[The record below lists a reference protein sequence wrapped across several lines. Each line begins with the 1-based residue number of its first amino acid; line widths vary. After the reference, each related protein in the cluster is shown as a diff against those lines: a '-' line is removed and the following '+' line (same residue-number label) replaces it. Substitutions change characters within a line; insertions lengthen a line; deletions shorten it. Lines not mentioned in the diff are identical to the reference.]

1 MHAML
6 VSTSSGVASLLAS
19 ANPHNLAYLDPGSG
33 SLLLQLVLAALLGAA
48 VLVRAFWSKIKAFF
62 ARLFGRGGKE
72 PEDVR

>member
-1 MHAML
+1 MHAIL
-6 VSTSSGVASLLAS
+6 LSTSSWAASLPMTV
-19 ANPHNLAYLDPGSG
+19 NPHGLAYLDPGSG
-33 SLLLQLVLAALLGAA
+33 SLLLQLALAALLGVA

>member
-1 MHAML
+1 MPAML
-6 VSTSSGVASLLAS
+6 VSTSFWVASLTLA
-19 ANPHNLAYLDPGSG
+19 ANPHPLTYLDPGSG
-33 SLLLQLVLAALLGAA
+33 SLLLQLALAALLGVA

>member
-6 VSTSSGVASLLAS
+6 LSTSSWVASLPVSAS
-19 ANPHNLAYLDPGSG
+19 PQGLAYLDPGSG
-33 SLLLQLVLAALLGAA
+33 SLLLQLALAALLGAA

-72 PEDVR
+72 PKDVR